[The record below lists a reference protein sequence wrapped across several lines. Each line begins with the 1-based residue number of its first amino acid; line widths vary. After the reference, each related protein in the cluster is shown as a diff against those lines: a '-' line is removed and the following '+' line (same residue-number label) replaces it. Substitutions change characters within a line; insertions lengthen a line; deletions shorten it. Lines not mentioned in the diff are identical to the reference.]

1 MEIKIEMK
9 EECLICKAPLEYLKE
24 DVEMECAVCHK
35 KENSKTYH
43 NAGGEVDLNQALPE
57 IYRRGKE
64 VPGGA
69 CGLCNLMTSR
79 ALGAIGSNGGPRCC
93 KRDSYLAIM
102 EAVKFTEEKIGVKM
116 ELGDIKCT
124 RSEQNN
130 QCLHKVCPFHG
141 GK

>member
-1 MEIKIEMK
+1 MVGAA
-9 EECLICKAPLEYLKE
+9 LLTA
-24 DVEMECAVCHK
+24 
-35 KENSKTYH
+35 YH

-69 CGLCNLMTSR
+69 CGFWGACGAGISTGMYMSVITKATPLAAKAWGLCNLMTSR

-130 QCLHKVCPFHG
+130 QCLHKACPFHG